1 MPRSLPACS
10 APCWTTSQNASP
22 ADPWVMTAND
32 RSPPPPLLPLP
43 ESLLPEE
50 LSVVH
55 AAARKSGTAMTSASS
70 RLGPAI
76 EVLLCSRTQPW
87 SAVSSPQDHAW
98 RAARPR
104 PDPRH
109 AHRTGDTGNRSTL
122 LDVEI
127 LGSDH
132 EQVVFCRDAESGLKA
147 IVAVHST
154 ALGPALGGTRF
165 YPYASEADAL
175 ADVLALSR
183 GMTYKNSLAGL
194 DLGGGKAVIIGDP
207 RTDKTEVLL
216 RAYGRFVEALGGRYL
231 TACDVGTYNA
241 DLDVVA
247 RETRFAHGRSEAYGG
262 CGDSS
267 VLTAYGVFQG
277 MRAAA
282 QHSWGSPSLAGRT
295 VAVAGAGKVGSHLIG
310 HLVDDGADVL
320 VTDVDEAAV
329 ERVQI
334 RFPQVKAVDDTAALV
349 RTAHDVYAPCALGGA
364 LDPETVEVLPAR
376 IVCGGANNQLATPEV
391 AGRLVERGI
400 LYAPDY
406 LVNAGG
412 VIQVEDERHGFSF
425 ARAQSKASG
434 IFDVA
439 LRVFRAAEE
448 QRVSPAVAADRLAE
462 ERMSSVGRLATIR
475 IPRE

>member
-1 MPRSLPACS
+1 
-10 APCWTTSQNASP
+10 
-22 ADPWVMTAND
+22 V
-32 RSPPPPLLPLP
+32 
-43 ESLLPEE
+43 
-50 LSVVH
+50 
-55 AAARKSGTAMTSASS
+55 
-70 RLGPAI
+70 
-76 EVLLCSRTQPW
+76 
-87 SAVSSPQDHAW
+87 SAVSSPKDHAW
-98 RAARPR
+98 PAVRTW
-104 PDPRH
+104 PDPRSRP
-109 AHRTGDTGNRSTL
+109 RTGDICDRSTL
-122 LDVEI
+122 VGVEI
-127 LGSDH
+127 LSSDH
-132 EQVVFCRDAESGLKA
+132 EQVVFCRDPESGLKA
-147 IVAVHST
+147 IVAIHST

-241 DLDVVA
+241 DLDLVA
-247 RETRFAHGRSEAYGG
+247 RETRYAHGRSEAYGG

-282 QHSWGSPSLAGRT
+282 QHVWGSPTLSGHT
-295 VAVAGAGKVGSHLIG
+295 VAVAGVGKVGSWLAG

-320 VTDVDEAAV
+320 VTDVDPAAV
-329 ERVQI
+329 ARLQS
-334 RFPQVKAVDDTAALV
+334 RYPQVKAAADTAELLAMP
-349 RTAHDVYAPCALGGA
+349 HDVYAPCALGGA
-364 LDPETVEVLPAR
+364 LDEATVASLPAS

-391 AGRLVERGI
+391 AEQLRARGI

-439 LRVFRAAEE
+439 LRVFEAADAES
-448 QRVSPAVAADRLAE
+448 VSPAVAADRLAE
-462 ERMSSVGRLATIR
+462 ERIRSVGRLSTIR
-475 IPRE
+475 LPG